1 MPLILSGRRLSPGNI
16 VRRPAISMY
25 IIFLHTR
32 GKLQNN
38 DIIMK
43 KYLIIAALLC
53 VSETVVNAQTTDKD
67 SVYNRVKAIEGIEV
81 SAKRTSGNILS
92 DKPLQ
97 SIDKENIDIMGFQN
111 VADIA
116 KKFAGTSVKDYGGI
130 GGMKTVSVRNIGA
143 HHTAISYDGVTISN
157 TQAGQ
162 VDVGH
167 FMSDNIARLSLAL
180 GESSDQMQTAR
191 HYASAALLS
200 IETELPHFDSKDWI
214 LRSKLRGGSFGL
226 VSPTICFWKKLSE
239 KTVISANATFMRAD
253 GTYPFKLKN
262 GKLTTTEKRRNSDI
276 YSWQGEVN
284 MYNTFKD
291 GSKLHSKAYYYYSER
306 GLPGVVI
313 LYNSDAKERLW
324 DENFFAQSTYKKSFG
339 NRLKLNAVLKY
350 THSWNRYEDINVK
363 YQNGKQTDI
372 NRQNEYYASSTLM
385 WLPAQGFSVA
395 LAQDFFINNLRNN
408 IETQPNPKRYTSLTA
423 LSAKYNNNRL
433 TLNGNIVGTYAAEH
447 VDKGRKPAD
456 RKRVSP
462 SLSASYRIVADK
474 SLFVRAM
481 VKSTFRIPTFTD
493 LYYMHIGNTGLKPE
507 KATEYNAG
515 MTWAGQIGK
524 AVSMQITVDGYFN
537 NVSDKI
543 VAFPTTYVWKMANF
557 GKVHIKGID
566 ATMAVG
572 CHIAKGFN
580 AELTAAYTLQKAT
593 DKTDPQRSSYNKQL
607 PYTPESSGNG
617 TLTLKTPW
625 LSIGYS
631 VNACG
636 ERYSMS
642 QATDEYRLEPYWE
655 HSVTASRKF
664 KLRSCTLQL
673 SGSIYNLTDEQYE
686 IIQYYPM
693 QGRNWQLSATITL

>member
-1 MPLILSGRRLSPGNI
+1 MSTGNK
-16 VRRPAISMY
+16 VRRPASGMCIY
-25 IIFLHTR
+25 FLRAR

-38 DIIMK
+38 NIIMRK
-43 KYLIIAALLC
+43 ILTIAALLC
-53 VSETVVNAQTTDKD
+53 TSGVAVCGQTAGND
-67 SVYNRVKAIEGIEV
+67 SVCGKAKAIDGVEV

-97 SIDKENIDIMGFQN
+97 TIDKETIDIMGFHT

-116 KKFAGTSVKDYGGI
+116 KKFAGASVKDYGGI

-143 HHTAISYDGVTISN
+143 HHTAISYDGVTINN

-162 VDVGH
+162 VDIGH

-180 GESSDQMQTAR
+180 GENSDPMQTAR

-200 IETELPHFDSKDWI
+200 IETELPRFDGKDWTFK
-214 LRSKLRGGSFGL
+214 SKLRGGSFGL
-226 VSPTICFWKKLSE
+226 VSPTMSFWKKLSE
-239 KTVISANATFMRAD
+239 KTVVSANATFMRAD
-253 GTYPFKLKN
+253 GAYPFELKN
-262 GKLTTTEKRRNSDI
+262 GRLTTTEKRRNSDI

-284 MYNTFKD
+284 MHNTFDD
-291 GSKLHSKAYYYYSER
+291 GSTLHSKAYYYYSER

-313 LYNSDAKERLW
+313 LYNNDTKERLW
-324 DENFFAQSTYKKSFG
+324 DENFFAQSVYKRSFG

-363 YQNGKQTDI
+363 YPDGRLTDI

-385 WLPAQGFSVA
+385 WLPVKNVSVA
-395 LAQDFFINNLRNN
+395 FAQDFFINTLGNN
-408 IETQPNPKRYTSLTA
+408 IETQPDPKRYTSLSA
-423 LSAKYNNNRL
+423 LSARYSGKRL
-433 TLNGNIVGTYAAEH
+433 TVNGNIVATYAAEH
-447 VDKGRKPAD
+447 VDKGDRPAD
-456 RKRVSP
+456 RKRLSP
-462 SLSASYRIVADK
+462 SLSASYRLIADR

-481 VKSTFRIPTFTD
+481 IKSTFRIPTFTD

-507 KATEYNAG
+507 KAVEYNAG
-515 MTWAGQIGK
+515 MTWAGKTGRTL
-524 AVSMQITVDGYFN
+524 SMQITVDGYFN

-557 GKVHIKGID
+557 GKVHITGID
-566 ATMAVG
+566 ATMALG
-572 CHIAKGFN
+572 WHIAKGFD
-580 AELTAAYTLQKAT
+580 AELTAAYTLQKAV
-593 DKTDPQRSSYNKQL
+593 DKTDAQRTSYNKQL
-607 PYTPESSGNG
+607 PYTPVNSGNG
-617 TLTLKTPW
+617 TLTLNTPW

-642 QATDEYRLEPYWE
+642 QGTDEYRLEPYWD
-655 HSVTASRKF
+655 HSITLSRKF
-664 KLRSCTLQL
+664 KLRSCALQVA
-673 SGSIYNLTDEQYE
+673 GSIYNLTDEQYE